1 MNSDWLTEIACEA
14 RERYANLVMPYECK
28 KIPVPKDVLRQALAY
43 LSIAD
48 EADEQWKGLIGL
60 SKFSDAEPE
69 IYKRDSSSS

>member
-14 RERYANLVMPYECK
+14 RDRYTSLVIPYERR

-60 SKFSDAEPE
+60 SKFSGTEPE